1 MDGEFK
7 NNINGFLKDNA
18 LWIALVFV
26 GIILITLL
34 LIFLLNKKKKLP
46 QKEEASI
53 DEDKEKWLT
62 ALGTIDN
69 IIECLARGSRLTIKM
84 KDTSLINDTELKN
97 LGVSSIVKMSDKVI
111 LVVENKADYLLE
123 ILKK

>member
-26 GIILITLL
+26 AIILITLL
-34 LIFLLNKKKKLP
+34 LIFLLNKKKKVP
-46 QKEEASI
+46 QKEEVVI
-53 DEDKEKWLT
+53 DNDKEKWLT
-62 ALGTIDN
+62 ALGSIDN
-69 IIECLARGSRLTIKM
+69 VVECLAKGSRLTIKM
-84 KDTSLINDTELKN
+84 KDTSLINDVELKN
-97 LGVSSIVKMSDKVI
+97 LGVTSIVKMSDKIV
-111 LVVENKADYLLE
+111 LVVENKADYLLQ